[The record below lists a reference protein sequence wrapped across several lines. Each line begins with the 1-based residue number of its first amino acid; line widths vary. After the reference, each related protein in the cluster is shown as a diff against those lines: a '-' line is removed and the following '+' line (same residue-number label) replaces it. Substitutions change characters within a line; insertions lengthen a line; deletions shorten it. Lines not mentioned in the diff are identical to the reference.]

1 MELRPYQRA
10 AIDCLWQ
17 WFDRHEEGN
26 PIVAACVGAGKSVLI
41 ATLAREALTQ
51 WPGTRILMVV
61 ASRELCGQNMEK
73 LLRVWPEAPAGM
85 HSAGLGRKDIGHDIL
100 YGTIGS
106 LYKKAHLLGRV
117 DLMLIDEC
125 HQIGASEDGMY
136 RKLIAELTRYNPGM
150 RVIGWTG
157 TAYRGDG
164 IWLTD
169 QEQPL
174 FHGIAAKVEMRD
186 LIEQGFLSPLIEAKT
201 TMHMDASDVA
211 MRAGDYVVQ
220 ALAAKVN
227 TPELVNAA
235 CDELVT
241 LAADRKRWLVYGVT
255 VKHALHIAEALK
267 TRGITCGVVHA
278 QTPSGERDALLKML
292 HRGQM
297 RALVN
302 VATLTTGIDIPELD
316 CIALMRNTKSPVL
329 YTQIAG
335 RGMRTAPGKKDCL
348 WADFTDTTA
357 ILGPVDAIKGRA
369 RPRSRKE
376 EREAPYKVCP
386 ECSGICATAIR
397 ECIDCGYEF
406 PEPERI
412 KHDARVNGAAV
423 MSGNSR
429 VKAHDITEV
438 QYAEH
443 RKEGRPTSMR
453 VEYWTHL
460 RKVAS
465 EWLCFEHE
473 GYARGKARWTWR
485 EMGGEDPVPET
496 VEEAMSRTGE
506 LRRVT
511 KVHVDQSGEFWE
523 VVGREYAGTE
533 HSEEDVPGRASEA
546 AGPEMRDVL
555 PFSKP
560 AYL

>member
-1 MELRPYQRA
+1 MILRPYQRA
-10 AIDCLWQ
+10 AIDNLWQ
-17 WFDRHEEGN
+17 WFHRHDAGN
-26 PIVAACVGAGKSVLI
+26 CIVNACVGAGKSVLI

-85 HSAGLGRKDIGHDIL
+85 HSAGLGRKDLGHDIL

-150 RVIGWTG
+150 RVVGWTG
-157 TAYRGDG
+157 SAYRGDG

-174 FHGIAAKVEMRD
+174 FHGIAARVEMRD
-186 LIEQGFLSPLIEAKT
+186 LIEQGFLAPLIEAKT
-201 TMHMDASDVA
+201 TMHMDASGVA

-220 ALAAKVN
+220 DLAKRLDKE
-227 TPELVNAA
+227 ELVSAA
-235 CDELVT
+235 CDELVH
-241 LAADRKRWLVYGVT
+241 LAADRQRWLVYGVT

-267 TRGITCGVVHA
+267 ARGIACGVVHA

-335 RGMRTAPGKKDCL
+335 RGMRTAPGKENCL

-376 EREAPYKVCP
+376 ERDAPTK
-386 ECSGICATAIR
+386 ICDACGTINATGR
-397 ECIDCGYEF
+397 RGCIDCGHEF

-429 VKAHDITEV
+429 VKSHDITEV

-443 RKEGRPTSMR
+443 RKEGKPTSLR
-453 VEYWTHL
+453 VEYWVHL

-496 VEEAMSRTGE
+496 VDEAMQRTHE
-506 LRRVT
+506 LKRITR
-511 KVHVDQSGEFWE
+511 VHVDTSGEFWE
-523 VVGREYAGTE
+523 VVGREYSGADDVGE
-533 HSEEDVPGRASEA
+533 DAQASVGESAASHVRDVPA
-546 AGPEMRDVL
+546 
-555 PFSKP
+555 F
-560 AYL
+560 